1 MTAIIKARDK
11 RRKLSEGEDLKAQH
25 NLIRKHLA
33 NPSSRKLAID
43 AFCFHCMGGT
53 KEETPDPGWRE
64 LIRTCTC
71 LDCPLYLFR
80 PYKNKEENE

>member
-53 KEETPDPGWRE
+53 KDEMPDPAWKE
-64 LIRTCTC
+64 LIRTCTDF
-71 LDCPLYLFR
+71 DCPLRSNR
-80 PYKNKEENE
+80 PYR